1 MARSPSA
8 GVGFVR
14 AASALLSLAIFAPAA
29 PAGVVSLD
37 SQTRFVDVTTSGV
50 PQAGLPVADKR
61 IDAPDFGPFNQS
73 VSLNFPFI
81 TQTASQNST
90 LTLTP
95 DGMGAAIDATG
106 SLSGEISLN
115 GLNATNHFQVD
126 FTLTQP
132 EPYLLT
138 YNGEVGDPRPTS
150 PKVFVPGFF
159 LGPSAP
165 GTLAG
170 DPHITEF
177 FTVLTYSGTL
187 QPGSYELRTE
197 IHAIGFGSFDTHLA
211 IGAAAVPLPPALWQM
226 LVWLPVLLFCLWLFS
241 ARPKR
246 PGSSRASSA
255 PVPPGRRPDNR

>member
-1 MARSPSA
+1 
-8 GVGFVR
+8 
-14 AASALLSLAIFAPAA
+14 
-29 PAGVVSLD
+29 
-37 SQTRFVDVTTSGV
+37 
-50 PQAGLPVADKR
+50 
-61 IDAPDFGPFNQS
+61 
-73 VSLNFPFI
+73 
-81 TQTASQNST
+81 
-90 LTLTP
+90 
-95 DGMGAAIDATG
+95 MGAAIDATG

-177 FTVLTYSGTL
+177 FTVLTYSGML
-187 QPGSYELRTE
+187 QPGSYELRTRRFTRLASAASTRTWR
-197 IHAIGFGSFDTHLA
+197 IGRSRRSASASLVGKCLDLAARFAILSLAFQCAPKTARLFARVFGT
-211 IGAAAVPLPPALWQM
+211 
-226 LVWLPVLLFCLWLFS
+226 S
-241 ARPKR
+241 ATR
-246 PGSSRASSA
+246 S
-255 PVPPGRRPDNR
+255 